1 MFDILSHRSRSL
13 RVALTAAT
21 LALPLV
27 WLGATP
33 ASAADQKT
41 ITAVMHADVKI
52 FDPIVNTAD
61 ITSYF
66 ALMVFDTLFSL
77 DQNLSPQPQMVG
89 SYKISTD
96 GLTYT
101 FVLRDGLKFHD
112 GTPVTA
118 EDVVASLK
126 RWWVKDGGGQII
138 QKFSKELTAVDNKTV
153 RLVLNQPYGL
163 VLDTLAKPDANVPVI
178 MPKRLA
184 STDANQAVTEIVG
197 SGPFKFVK
205 DEWVP
210 GSKVVF
216 AKNTDY
222 VPRSEPANGFS
233 GGKVVKVDRVEWVV
247 LPDPQSA
254 IQALNRGQIDF
265 IEQPPVDLLP
275 LLRANKDVRVEFMS
289 SLGTQGILRINHLQP
304 PFTDVR
310 ARRAMQWLVNQRDF
324 MTAAIGGDT
333 SLWKVCGSFLICDE
347 PMAFQ
352 EGAEMLN
359 QDIPNEQRAAKAKE
373 LLQQAGYK
381 GELVVL
387 LDPVNNPRFH
397 AANLVFA
404 EALKKAGVNVQ
415 IDAMDWGTLVTRRT
429 KKDPVAQGGWSIFFT
444 SNGGLEGSNPAFN
457 ISTSAGCDKAWWGW
471 PCDPKLEELRSQWAL
486 ATTLEARKKIAQQI
500 QVRATE
506 DVIYIPWG
514 VWKSPSSM
522 RTSLKNMLKV
532 PDSIIFW
539 NVEKD

>member
-1 MFDILSHRSRSL
+1 MFNIVSHRSRSR
-13 RVALTAAT
+13 RVTLKAAALAV
-21 LALPLV
+21 LLV
-27 WLGATP
+27 WLGATS

-77 DQNLSPQPQMVG
+77 DQNLTPQPQMVG
-89 SYKISTD
+89 SYKVTAD

-138 QKFSKELTAVDNKTV
+138 QKFTKELTAVDNKTF

-184 STDANQAVTEIVG
+184 STDANQAVTEVVG

-222 VPRSEPANGFS
+222 VPRSEPANGFA

-247 LPDPQSA
+247 LPDSQSA

-265 IEQPPVDLLP
+265 IEQPQVDLLP

-324 MTAAIGGDT
+324 MTAAIGDP

-352 EGAEMLN
+352 EGSEMLN

-397 AANLVFA
+397 AANLVFS

-415 IDAMDWGTLVTRRT
+415 LDAMDWGTLVTRRT

-486 ATTLEARKKIAQQI
+486 ATTLDARKKIAQEI

-514 VWKSPSSM
+514 VWRSPSAM
-522 RTSLKNMLKV
+522 RSSLKNMLKV

-539 NVEKD
+539 NVEKN

>member
-1 MFDILSHRSRSL
+1 MLDKLSRGRKLLGVS
-13 RVALTAAT
+13 LTAAA

-27 WLGATP
+27 CFGRTP
-33 ASAADQKT
+33 AAAEGQKT
-41 ITAVMHADVKI
+41 ITAVMQADVKI

-61 ITSYF
+61 ITSRF

-77 DQNLSPQPQMVG
+77 DQNLAPQPQMVG
-89 SYKISTD
+89 KYEISPD
-96 GLTYT
+96 GLSYT

-118 EDVVASLK
+118 DDVVASLK

-138 QKFSKELTAVDNKTV
+138 QKFTKELTAVDQRTF
-153 RLVLNQPYGL
+153 RLVLNEPYGL

-184 STDANQAVTEIVG
+184 STDPNEAVSEIVG

-216 AKNTDY
+216 TKNTDY
-222 VPRSEPANGFS
+222 VPRSEPASGFA

-247 LPDPQSA
+247 LPDPQST

-265 IEQPPVDLLP
+265 VELPEVDLLP
-275 LLRANKDVRVEFMS
+275 LLKANKDVRVEDMS
-289 SLGTQGILRINHLQP
+289 PLGTQGILRLNHLQP

-324 MTAAIGGDT
+324 MTAAFGDP

-352 EGAEMLN
+352 DGADMLN
-359 QDIPNEQRAAKAKE
+359 QDIPSEQRIAKAKE
-373 LLQQAGYK
+373 LLTEAGYK
-381 GELVVL
+381 GEPVVL
-387 LDPVNNPRFH
+387 LDPVNRPTFH
-397 AANLVFA
+397 SANLVFS
-404 EALKKAGVNVQ
+404 EALKKAGVNVRL
-415 IDAMDWGTLVTRRT
+415 DAMDWGTLVTRRT
-429 KKDPVAQGGWSIFFT
+429 KKDPVDQGGWSIFFT

-486 ATTLEARKKIAQQI
+486 GKTLDERKKIAQQI
-500 QVRATE
+500 QVSATE

-514 VWKSPSSM
+514 VWKTPSAM

-532 PDSIIFW
+532 PDSIVFW

>member
-1 MFDILSHRSRSL
+1 MLDIVNRCRKPFGAL
-13 RVALTAAT
+13 LTAAAV
-21 LALPLV
+21 ALP
-27 WLGATP
+27 
-33 ASAADQKT
+33 AAWFIAGDADAQGKKT
-41 ITAVMHADVKI
+41 ITAVMQADVKI

-61 ITSYF
+61 ITSRF

-77 DQNLSPQPQMVG
+77 DQNLVPQPQMVG
-89 SYKISTD
+89 KYDISSD

-118 EDVVASLK
+118 EDVVTSLK

-138 QKFSKELTAVDNKTV
+138 QKYTKELVAVDDKTF
-153 RLVLNQPYGL
+153 RLVLTQPYGL

-184 STDANQAVTEIVG
+184 VTDPNQPVTEVMG
-197 SGPFKFVK
+197 SGPFKFAK

-216 AKNTDY
+216 TKNTDY

-254 IQALNRGQIDF
+254 VQALNRGQIDF
-265 IEQPPVDLLP
+265 IEIPPVDLLP
-275 LLRANKDVRVEFMS
+275 LLKANKDVKVEDIS
-289 SLGTQGILRINHLQP
+289 PLGTQGILRINHLQP

-310 ARRAMQWLVNQRDF
+310 ARHAMQWLVNQRDF
-324 MTAAIGGDT
+324 MTAAIGDP
-333 SLWKVCGSFLICDE
+333 SLWKVCGSFLICGE
-347 PMAFQ
+347 PMAFND
-352 EGAEMLN
+352 GADMLN
-359 QDIPNEQRAAKAKE
+359 QDIPNEQRIAKAKE

-381 GELVVL
+381 GEPVVL
-387 LDPVNNPRFH
+387 LDPANYPAFH
-397 AANLVFA
+397 VANLVFS

-415 IDAMDWGTLVTRRT
+415 LDTMDWSTLVTRRT
-429 KKDPVAQGGWSIFFT
+429 KKDPAGQGGWSIFFT
-444 SNGGLEGSNPAFN
+444 SSGGLEGSNPAFN
-457 ISTSAGCDKAWWGW
+457 IATAANCDKAWWGW

-500 QVRATE
+500 QIVATD

-514 VWKSPSSM
+514 VWKTPAAM
-522 RTSLKNMLKV
+522 RQNLKNMLKV

>member
-1 MFDILSHRSRSL
+1 MVDILVRRARSFHHH
-13 RVALTAAT
+13 VAVVV
-21 LALPLV
+21 LALPLL
-27 WLGATP
+27 WLGA
-33 ASAADQKT
+33 ASASAQGQKT
-41 ITAVMHADVKI
+41 ITAVMQADVKI

-61 ITSYF
+61 ITSRF

-77 DQNLSPQPQMVG
+77 DQNLVPQPQMVG
-89 SYKISTD
+89 KYDTSPD

-118 EDVVASLK
+118 DDVVASLK

-138 QKFSKELTAVDNKTV
+138 QKYSKELTAVDDKTF
-153 RLVLNQPYGL
+153 RLVLSQPYGL

-184 STDANQAVTEIVG
+184 ATDPNEAVPEIVG

-222 VPRSEPANGFS
+222 VPRSEPANGFA

-254 IQALNRGQIDF
+254 IQALNRGQVDF
-265 IEQPPVDLLP
+265 IEVPQVDLLP
-275 LLRANKDVRVEFMS
+275 LLKANKDVRVEDMS
-289 SLGTQGILRINHLQP
+289 PLGTQGILRINHLQP
-304 PFTDVR
+304 PFTDPR
-310 ARRAMQWLVNQRDF
+310 ARHAMQWLVNQRDF
-324 MTAAIGGDT
+324 MTAAIGDP
-333 SLWKVCGSFLICDE
+333 SLWQVCGSFLICGE

-352 EGAEMLN
+352 DGADMLN
-359 QDIPNEQRAAKAKE
+359 QDIPSDQRIAKAKE

-381 GELVVL
+381 GEPVVL
-387 LDPVNNPRFH
+387 LDPVNYPRFH
-397 AANLVFA
+397 AANLVFS

-415 IDAMDWGTLVTRRT
+415 LDTMDWSTLVTRRT
-429 KKDPVAQGGWSIFFT
+429 KKDPVSQGGWSIFFT

-486 ATTLEARKKIAQQI
+486 ATTLDARKKIAQQI
-500 QVRATE
+500 QIVATD

-514 VWKSPSSM
+514 VWKTPSAM
-522 RTSLKNMLKV
+522 RVSLKNMLKV
-532 PDSIIFW
+532 PDSIVFW

>member
-1 MFDILSHRSRSL
+1 MPEIRTL
-13 RVALTAAT
+13 RHKLATAA
-21 LALPLV
+21 LALPLL
-27 WLGATP
+27 WLGV
-33 ASAADQKT
+33 ADAWAQGQKT
-41 ITAVMHADVKI
+41 ITAVMQADVKI

-61 ITSYF
+61 ITARF

-77 DQNLSPQPQMVG
+77 DENLVPKPQMVDKYDV
-89 SYKISTD
+89 SQD

-118 EDVVASLK
+118 DDVVASLK

-138 QKFSKELTAVDNKTV
+138 QKYTKELTAVDAKTV
-153 RLVLNQPYGL
+153 RLVLTQPYGL
-163 VLDTLAKPDANVPVI
+163 VLDTLAKPDANVPAI

-184 STDANQAVTEIVG
+184 STDPNEAVPEIVG

-216 AKNTDY
+216 VKNTDY

-265 IEQPPVDLLP
+265 IEVPQVDLLP
-275 LLRANKDVRVEFMS
+275 LLKANKDVRVEDMS
-289 SLGTQGILRINHLQP
+289 PLGTQGILRINHLQP

-310 ARRAMQWLVNQRDF
+310 ARHAMQWLVNQRDF
-324 MTAAIGGDT
+324 MTAAIGDPA
-333 SLWKVCGSFLICDE
+333 LWQVCGSFLICGE

-352 EGAEMLN
+352 DGADMLN
-359 QDIPNEQRAAKAKE
+359 QDIPDDQRAAKAKE

-381 GELVVL
+381 GEPVVL
-387 LDPVNNPRFH
+387 LDPVNYPRFH

-404 EALKKAGVNVQ
+404 EALKRAGVNVQ
-415 IDAMDWGTLVTRRT
+415 LDTMDWSTLVTRRT
-429 KKDPVAQGGWSIFFT
+429 KKDPVSQGGWSIFFT

-471 PCDPKLEELRSQWAL
+471 PCDPKLEDLRSEWAL

-500 QVRATE
+500 EVVATD

-514 VWKSPSSM
+514 VWKTPSAM
-522 RTSLKNMLKV
+522 RVSLKNMLKV
-532 PDSIIFW
+532 PDSIVFW

>member
-1 MFDILSHRSRSL
+1 MLDIVNRCRKPFGAL
-13 RVALTAAT
+13 LTAAAV
-21 LALPLV
+21 ALP
-27 WLGATP
+27 
-33 ASAADQKT
+33 AAWFTAGDADAQGKKT
-41 ITAVMHADVKI
+41 ITAVMQADVKI

-61 ITSYF
+61 ITSRF

-77 DQNLSPQPQMVG
+77 DQNLVPQPQMVG
-89 SYKISTD
+89 KYDISSD

-118 EDVVASLK
+118 EDVVTSLK

-138 QKFSKELTAVDNKTV
+138 QKYTKELVAVDDKTF
-153 RLVLNQPYGL
+153 RLVLTQPYGL

-184 STDANQAVTEIVG
+184 VTDPNQPVTEVMG
-197 SGPFKFVK
+197 SGPFKFAK

-216 AKNTDY
+216 TKNTDY

-254 IQALNRGQIDF
+254 VQALNRGQIDF
-265 IEQPPVDLLP
+265 IEIPPVDLLP
-275 LLRANKDVRVEFMS
+275 LLKANKDVKVEDIS
-289 SLGTQGILRINHLQP
+289 PLGTQGILRINHLQP

-310 ARRAMQWLVNQRDF
+310 ARHAMQWLVNQRDF
-324 MTAAIGGDT
+324 MTAAIGDP
-333 SLWKVCGSFLICDE
+333 SLWKVCGSFLICGE
-347 PMAFQ
+347 PMAFND
-352 EGAEMLN
+352 GADMLN
-359 QDIPNEQRAAKAKE
+359 QDIPNEQRIAKAKE

-381 GELVVL
+381 GEPVVL
-387 LDPVNNPRFH
+387 LDPANYPAFH
-397 AANLVFA
+397 VANLVFS

-415 IDAMDWGTLVTRRT
+415 LDTMDWSTLVTRRT
-429 KKDPVAQGGWSIFFT
+429 KKDPAGQGGWSIFFT
-444 SNGGLEGSNPAFN
+444 SSGGLEGSNPAFN
-457 ISTSAGCDKAWWGW
+457 IATAANCDKAWWGW

-500 QVRATE
+500 QIVATD

-514 VWKSPSSM
+514 VWKTPAAM
-522 RTSLKNMLKV
+522 RQNLKNMLKV

>member
-1 MFDILSHRSRSL
+1 MVDIVARRARSFHRH
-13 RVALTAAT
+13 VAAAA
-21 LALPLV
+21 LALPLL
-27 WLGATP
+27 WLGAGG
-33 ASAADQKT
+33 ASAQGQKT
-41 ITAVMHADVKI
+41 ITAVMQADVKI

-61 ITSYF
+61 ITARF

-77 DQNLSPQPQMVG
+77 DQDLVPQPQMVG
-89 SYKISTD
+89 KYDISQD

-112 GTPVTA
+112 GAPVTA
-118 EDVVASLK
+118 DDVIASLK

-138 QKFSKELTAVDNKTV
+138 QKYTKELTAVDDKTF
-153 RLVLNQPYGL
+153 RLVLTQPYGL

-184 STDANQAVTEIVG
+184 ATDPNEAVPEIVG

-216 AKNTDY
+216 AKNTGY
-222 VPRSEPANGFS
+222 VPRSESANGFS

-247 LPDPQSA
+247 LPDSQSA

-265 IEQPPVDLLP
+265 IEVPQVDLLP
-275 LLRANKDVRVEFMS
+275 LLKANKDVRVEDMS
-289 SLGTQGILRINHLQP
+289 PLGTQGILRINHLQP

-310 ARRAMQWLVNQRDF
+310 ARHAMQWLVNQRDF
-324 MTAAIGGDT
+324 MTAAIGDP
-333 SLWKVCGSFLICDE
+333 SLWQVCGSFLICGE

-352 EGAEMLN
+352 DGADMLN
-359 QDIPNEQRAAKAKE
+359 QDVPTEQRIAKAKE

-381 GELVVL
+381 GEPVVL
-387 LDPVNNPRFH
+387 LDPVNYPRFH
-397 AANLVFA
+397 AANLVFS

-415 IDAMDWGTLVTRRT
+415 LDTMDWSTLVTRRT
-429 KKDPVAQGGWSIFFT
+429 KKDPASQGGWSIFFT

-471 PCDPKLEELRSQWAL
+471 PCDPKLEELRSEWAL

-500 QVRATE
+500 QVVATD

-514 VWKSPSSM
+514 VWKTPSAM
-522 RTSLKNMLKV
+522 RVSLKNMLKV
-532 PDSIIFW
+532 PDSIVFW

>member
-1 MFDILSHRSRSL
+1 MFNIVSHRSRSR
-13 RVALTAAT
+13 RVTLKAAALAV
-21 LALPLV
+21 LLV
-27 WLGATP
+27 WLGATS

-77 DQNLSPQPQMVG
+77 DQNLTPQPQMVG
-89 SYKISTD
+89 SYKVTAD

-118 EDVVASLK
+118 EDVVASLR

-138 QKFSKELTAVDNKTV
+138 QKFTKELTAVDNKTF

-184 STDANQAVTEIVG
+184 STDANQAVTEVVG
-197 SGPFKFVK
+197 SGPFKLVK

-222 VPRSEPANGFS
+222 VPRSEPANGFA

-247 LPDPQSA
+247 LPDSQSA

-265 IEQPPVDLLP
+265 IEQPQVDLLP

-324 MTAAIGGDT
+324 MTAAIGDP

-352 EGAEMLN
+352 EGSEMLN

-397 AANLVFA
+397 AANLVFS

-415 IDAMDWGTLVTRRT
+415 LDAMDWGTLVTRRT

-486 ATTLEARKKIAQQI
+486 ATTLDARKKIAQEI

-514 VWKSPSSM
+514 VWRSPSAM
-522 RTSLKNMLKV
+522 RSSLKNMLKV

-539 NVEKD
+539 NVEKN

>member
-1 MFDILSHRSRSL
+1 MLDKLSRGRKLLGAS
-13 RVALTAAT
+13 LTAAA
-21 LALPLV
+21 LALPL
-27 WLGATP
+27 LCFGGTP
-33 ASAADQKT
+33 AAAEGQKT
-41 ITAVMHADVKI
+41 ITAVMQADVKI

-61 ITSYF
+61 ITSRF

-77 DQNLSPQPQMVG
+77 DQNLVPQPQMVG
-89 SYKISTD
+89 KYEISPD
-96 GLTYT
+96 SLSYT

-118 EDVVASLK
+118 DDVVASLK

-138 QKFSKELTAVDNKTV
+138 QKFTKELTAVDQKTF
-153 RLVLNQPYGL
+153 RLVLNEPYGL

-184 STDANQAVTEIVG
+184 STDPNEAVSEIVG

-222 VPRSEPANGFS
+222 VPRSEPASGFA

-247 LPDPQSA
+247 LPDPQST

-265 IEQPPVDLLP
+265 VELPEVDLLP
-275 LLRANKDVRVEFMS
+275 LLKANKDVRVEEMS
-289 SLGTQGILRINHLQP
+289 PLGTQGILRLNHLQP

-324 MTAAIGGDT
+324 MTAAFGDP

-352 EGAEMLN
+352 DGADMLN
-359 QDIPNEQRAAKAKE
+359 QDIPSEQRIAKAKE
-373 LLQQAGYK
+373 LLAEAGYK
-381 GELVVL
+381 GEPVVL
-387 LDPVNNPRFH
+387 LDPVNRPTFH
-397 AANLVFA
+397 SANLVFS
-404 EALKKAGVNVQ
+404 EALKKAGVNVRL
-415 IDAMDWGTLVTRRT
+415 DAMDWGTLVTRRT
-429 KKDPVAQGGWSIFFT
+429 KKDPVDQGGWSIFFT

-486 ATTLEARKKIAQQI
+486 GKTLDERKKIAQQI
-500 QVRATE
+500 QVSATE

-514 VWKSPSSM
+514 VWKTPSAM

-532 PDSIIFW
+532 PDSIVFW

>member
-1 MFDILSHRSRSL
+1 MFDIVSRRFKPLSTT
-13 RVALTAAT
+13 LTAAA
-21 LALPLV
+21 LAVSLSC
-27 WLGATP
+27 LGAGE
-33 ASAADQKT
+33 
-41 ITAVMHADVKI
+41 ADVKI

-61 ITSYF
+61 ITSRF
-66 ALMVFDTLFSL
+66 ALMVYDTLFSL
-77 DQNLSPQPQMVG
+77 DENLVPQPQMVG
-89 SYKISTD
+89 KYEVSAD

-101 FVLRDGLKFHD
+101 FILRDGLKFHD

-138 QKFSKELTAVDNKTV
+138 QKYSKELTAVDDKTF
-153 RLVLNQPYGL
+153 RLVLTQPYGL

-184 STDANQAVTEIVG
+184 ATDPNQAITEVVG
-197 SGPFKFVK
+197 SGPFKFAK

-216 AKNTDY
+216 TKNTDY

-247 LPDPQSA
+247 LPDPHSA

-265 IEQPPVDLLP
+265 IEIPPADLLP
-275 LLRANKDVRVEFMS
+275 LLKANKDVVVQDMS
-289 SLGTQGILRINHLQP
+289 PLGTQGILRINHLQP

-310 ARRAMQWLVNQRDF
+310 ARHAMQWLVNQRDF
-324 MTAAIGGDT
+324 MTAAIGDP

-347 PMAFQ
+347 PMAFND
-352 EGAEMLN
+352 GADMLN

-373 LLQQAGYK
+373 LLKEAGYK
-381 GELVVL
+381 GEPVVL
-387 LDPVNNPRFH
+387 LDPANYPTFH

-404 EALKKAGVNVQ
+404 EALKRAGVNVRL
-415 IDAMDWGTLVTRRT
+415 DTMDWSTLVTRRT
-429 KKDPVAQGGWSIFFT
+429 KKDPVGQGGWSIFFT

-486 ATTLEARKKIAQQI
+486 ATTLEQRKKIAQQI
-500 QVRATE
+500 QIVATD

-514 VWKSPSSM
+514 VWKTPVAM

-532 PDSIIFW
+532 PDSIVFW
-539 NVEKD
+539 NVEKE

>member
-1 MFDILSHRSRSL
+1 MADIVARRARSFHRSL
-13 RVALTAAT
+13 AAAA
-21 LALPLV
+21 LALPLL
-27 WLGATP
+27 WLAASG
-33 ASAADQKT
+33 ASAQGQKT
-41 ITAVMHADVKI
+41 ITAVMQADVKI

-61 ITSYF
+61 ITARF

-77 DQNLSPQPQMVG
+77 DQDLVPRPQMVG
-89 SYKISTD
+89 KYDISQD

-118 EDVVASLK
+118 DDVVTSLK

-138 QKFSKELTAVDNKTV
+138 QKYSKELTAVDDKTF
-153 RLVLNQPYGL
+153 RLVLTQPYGL
-163 VLDTLAKPDANVPVI
+163 VLDTLAKPDANVPAI

-184 STDANQAVTEIVG
+184 ATDPNEAVPEIVG

-265 IEQPPVDLLP
+265 VELPQVDLLP
-275 LLRANKDVRVEFMS
+275 LLKANKDVRIEDMS
-289 SLGTQGILRINHLQP
+289 PLGTQGILRLNHLQP

-310 ARRAMQWLVNQRDF
+310 ARHAMQWLVNQRDF
-324 MTAAIGGDT
+324 MTAAIGDP
-333 SLWKVCGSFLICDE
+333 SLWQVCGSFLICGE

-352 EGAEMLN
+352 DGADMLN
-359 QDIPNEQRAAKAKE
+359 QDVPTEQRIAKAKE

-381 GELVVL
+381 GEPVVL
-387 LDPVNNPRFH
+387 LDPVNYPRFH
-397 AANLVFA
+397 AANLVFS

-415 IDAMDWGTLVTRRT
+415 LDTMDWSTLVTRRT
-429 KKDPVAQGGWSIFFT
+429 KKDPASQGGWSIFFT

-471 PCDPKLEELRSQWAL
+471 PCDPKLEELRSEWAL
-486 ATTLEARKKIAQQI
+486 ATTLDARKKVAQQI
-500 QVRATE
+500 QVLATD

-514 VWKSPSSM
+514 VWKTPSAM
-522 RTSLKNMLKV
+522 RVSLKNMLKV
-532 PDSIIFW
+532 PDSIVFW